1 MLEKKLVSFPR
12 KIKRLIVVVNDYLII
27 FFAMFFSI
35 SFIGNDFYTFG
46 LILSMPL
53 LVIVIFTFFNI
64 YDNVIKHINFE
75 LIIKINLILFFS
87 HLLFLILYN
96 FIFDNQ
102 LPIQV
107 ISSSFFTSAF
117 LIYFSRV
124 IAKYILYKNKD
135 VNFMENVAVYLN
147 KDDNENIVSIINDND
162 LFNIVAIISSEKEY
176 IGLYVK
182 GVKVVS
188 DTEISSIVLSK
199 KIKKLFIPSKLYSQK
214 VKNDIY
220 KVILDSPLKIVEIPD
235 IQEIVSGKDDLNILK
250 NLSIEDIVD
259 RSLKDNTVVD
269 NKFFESK
276 TVLVTGGGGS
286 IGSILCEKIINNAP
300 SKLIILDNSEYALF
314 QVAQKLKNKF
324 PESKIESC
332 LLDLKDNM
340 LLDRYFEK
348 NKIDIIYH
356 AAAYKHVDLVEKNIE
371 SGIKNNI
378 ISFINLL
385 EVSIKNKIKNITLVS
400 TDKAVS
406 PTTVMGMTKR
416 VCEMILFNEITQNND
431 LNFSVVRFGNVFNSS
446 GSVISIF
453 KNQLQKGQDLTLTDP
468 KVTRY
473 FMSIKEAANLVIKSS
488 MISRGG
494 ELFILDMGE
503 PLKILDIAKKMIHLS
518 GKTIKSDLNPEG
530 DIAIKITGLLPSEK
544 LHEELSQTNLSE
556 TIENKIYL
564 SDDLSKDLRNF
575 DRKIED
581 LLDEKNNK
589 EQLFKKLQDLANS

>member
-1 MLEKKLVSFPR
+1 MLEKNLVSFPR
-12 KIKRLIVVVNDYLII
+12 KVKRLIVLVNDYLII
-27 FFAMFFSI
+27 FFAIFFSI
-35 SFIGNDFYTFG
+35 SFFDNDFNTSG
-46 LILSMPL
+46 LILGLPS
-53 LVIVIFTFFNI
+53 LVICIFAFFNI

-75 LIIKINLILFFS
+75 LIIRINLILFFS
-87 HLLFLILYN
+87 HLFFLIVYN

-102 LPIQV
+102 LPVQV

-124 IAKYILYKNKD
+124 IAKYVLYKNKY

-147 KDDNENIVSIINDND
+147 KDDSEDIISAINDND
-162 LFNIVAIISSEKEY
+162 LYNIVAIVSSEKEY
-176 IGLYVK
+176 VGLYVK
-182 GVKVVS
+182 GIKVCS
-188 DTEISSIVLSK
+188 YKEISSLVLSK
-199 KIKKLFIPSKLYSQK
+199 KIKKLFIPSRLYNQK

-220 KVILDSPLKIVEIPD
+220 KVILDSPLKIVEIPNMQD
-235 IQEIVSGKDDLNILK
+235 IVSGKDDLNILK

-259 RSLKDNTVVD
+259 RSLKDNIVAG
-269 NKFFESK
+269 NNFFESK

-286 IGSILCEKIINNAP
+286 IGSILCEEIISNAP

-314 QVAQKLKNKF
+314 QVTQKLKNKF
-324 PESKIESC
+324 PDLKIESC

-340 LLDRYFEK
+340 LLNRYFEK
-348 NKIDIIYH
+348 NTIDIIYH

-378 ISFINLL
+378 IGFINLL
-385 EVSIKNKIKNITLVS
+385 EQSIKNKINNITLVS

-416 VCEMILFNEITQNND
+416 VCEMILFNEIVKNNN

-453 KNQLQKGQDLTLTDP
+453 KKQLQKNQDLTLTDP

-488 MISRGG
+488 MISSGG

-503 PLKILDIAKKMIHLS
+503 PLKILDVAKKMIHLS
-518 GKTIKSDLNPEG
+518 GKTIKSDLNPGG

-544 LHEELSQTNLSE
+544 LHEELSQTNLSK

-564 SDDLSKDLRNF
+564 SDDLSKVARNF
-575 DRKIED
+575 DKKIED

-589 EQLFKKLQDLANS
+589 EQLFKKLQNISNS